1 MGSAMP
7 GIKSFT
13 KAWLLAL
20 PLWAPQ
26 LLASPGLASPVLPYP
41 EAVQKGRLAAE
52 SVLGRTGSEM
62 CLRGK
67 LTNAMVALSSSC
79 DASARKDSLCSLA
92 DQVVL
97 ESNLTLP
104 MMDEASQQFLKLTA
118 KPSRP

>member
-1 MGSAMP
+1 MGCCAMP
-7 GIKSFT
+7 RNKFFFNG
-13 KAWLLAL
+13 WLLAL
-20 PLWAPQ
+20 PLLAAQ
-26 LLASPGLASPVLPYP
+26 LPAGPGLASPVLPYP

-104 MMDEASQQFLKLTA
+104 IMDEASQQLLKLTA
-118 KPSRP
+118 KP

>member
-1 MGSAMP
+1 MP
-7 GIKSFT
+7 RNKFFFNG
-13 KAWLLAL
+13 WLLAL
-20 PLWAPQ
+20 PLLAAQ
-26 LLASPGLASPVLPYP
+26 LPAGPGLASPVLPYP

-79 DASARKDSLCSLA
+79 DDGARKNSLCSLA

-104 MMDEASQQFLKLTA
+104 IMDEASQQFLKLTA
-118 KPSRP
+118 KP

>member
-1 MGSAMP
+1 MLRINLFANGFAN
-7 GIKSFT
+7 G
-13 KAWLLAL
+13 ALLAL
-20 PLWAPQ
+20 PLLASQ
-26 LLASPGLASPVLPYP
+26 LLAAPVLASQVLPFP

-52 SVLGRTGSEM
+52 AVLRRTGSEM

-104 MMDEASQQFLKLTA
+104 MMDDASQQLLKLTS
-118 KPSRP
+118 KP